1 MEWTT
6 PDDLEAQVRRWW
18 DRGDLL
24 REPPANA
31 GFPRPLRLKRPDT
44 RALSEQFADAQGWIR
59 TLESQSKGARGF
71 GYEIEWIEVSH
82 RVLGSNRVPVAAFV
96 PTREDALLLA
106 GKRKHAA
113 RFEQL
118 VIATRDA
125 QPALDPW
132 IQKRPLVLLE
142 HAEHWGK
149 ILAVLTWFQ
158 ENPRPAVYLRQL
170 EIPGVD
176 TKFIET
182 HKGILSELLDL
193 VLPEQAVD
201 ASARRDFERR
211 YGLLGKPA
219 TVRFR
224 ILDRAHYI
232 AGLSDLTVTAMELG
246 ALRPTVRTVFITENE
261 INGLS
266 FPDVTD
272 AMVIMGLGYT
282 VERLAEIPWLRDKAV
297 HYWGDLDTHGFA
309 ILDRLRGVLPHVAST
324 LMDHD
329 TLMSH
334 QPLWVREESRC
345 PTDLTRLTESELDV
359 FDALRWNRVGENV
372 RLEQERIGFGH
383 VRRAVEKVARGF
395 GGATSLSARTSP

>member
-1 MEWTT
+1 MEWST

-18 DRGDLL
+18 ERGDLL
-24 REPPANA
+24 REPAPNA
-31 GFPRPLRLKRPDT
+31 GFPRQLRLKRPDT
-44 RALSEQFADAQGWIR
+44 RALSEQFADAQEWIR
-59 TLESQSKGARGF
+59 SLESKSKVARGF
-71 GYEIEWIEVSH
+71 GYEIEWTEVSH
-82 RVLGSNRVPVAAFV
+82 RVLGSNRVPTAAFV
-96 PTREDALLLA
+96 PTREDALRLA
-106 GKRKHAA
+106 GKRKHAE

-118 VIATRDA
+118 AAATRAA
-125 QPALDPW
+125 QPALEFW

-142 HAEHWGK
+142 HAEHWEK
-149 ILAVLTWFQ
+149 ILAVLAWFR
-158 ENPRPAVYLRQL
+158 ENPKPALYLRQL

-176 TKFIET
+176 TKFIES

-193 VLPEQAVD
+193 VLPEEAVD

-211 YGLLGKPA
+211 YGLLAKPI

-224 ILDRAHYI
+224 ILDRTHYI
-232 AGLSDLTVTAMELG
+232 AGLSDLTVTATELG
-246 ALRPTVRTVFITENE
+246 AFRPTVRTVFITENE

-266 FPDVTD
+266 FPGVPN

-282 VERLAEIPWLRDKAV
+282 VERLAEIPWLRDRAV

-309 ILDRLRGVLPHVAST
+309 ILDRLRGVLPHVASM

-345 PTDLTRLTESELDV
+345 LTDLTRLTESELNV
-359 FDALRWNRVGENV
+359 FDALRSNRVGENV
-372 RLEQERIGFGH
+372 RLEQERIAFGH
-383 VRRAVEKVARGF
+383 VRLAVEKVALG
-395 GGATSLSARTSP
+395 RTDPSNV